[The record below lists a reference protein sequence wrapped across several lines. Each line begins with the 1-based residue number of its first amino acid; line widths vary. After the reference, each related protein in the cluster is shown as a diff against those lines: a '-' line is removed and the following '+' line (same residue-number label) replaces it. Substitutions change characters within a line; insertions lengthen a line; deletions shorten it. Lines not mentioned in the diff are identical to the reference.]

1 MGDRQKERGHNLV
14 NTEQAQLQWPD
25 LQFINWCSGQYGI
38 NRGIY
43 NTIDAW
49 LYEYGIL
56 ELKERRKVMILFL
69 QQAGQR
75 DGDKFGKG
83 GLARNL
89 EQFITIFERV
99 GT

>member
-1 MGDRQKERGHNLV
+1 MGDRRKERRHDLV
-14 NTEQAQLQWPD
+14 NIEQAQLQWPD
-25 LQFINWCSGQYGI
+25 LQFINWCRRHYAI

-69 QQAGQR
+69 QQAGQK

>member
-1 MGDRQKERGHNLV
+1 MNI
-14 NTEQAQLQWPD
+14 EQVQLQWPD
-25 LQFINWCSGQYGI
+25 LQFINWCSSQYGI

-49 LYEYGIL
+49 MYEYGIL
-56 ELKERRKVMILFL
+56 ELKERRKMMILFL
-69 QQAGQR
+69 QQACQR
-75 DGDKFGKG
+75 DEDKFGKG

-89 EQFITIFERV
+89 EQFIITFERV

>member
-1 MGDRQKERGHNLV
+1 MNIEH
-14 NTEQAQLQWPD
+14 AQLQWPD
-25 LQFINWCSGQYGI
+25 LQFINWCSSQYGI

-56 ELKERRKVMILFL
+56 ELKERRKVMILFFL
-69 QQAGQR
+69 QAGQR
-75 DGDKFGKG
+75 DGEKIGKG

-89 EQFITIFERV
+89 EQFITTFERV